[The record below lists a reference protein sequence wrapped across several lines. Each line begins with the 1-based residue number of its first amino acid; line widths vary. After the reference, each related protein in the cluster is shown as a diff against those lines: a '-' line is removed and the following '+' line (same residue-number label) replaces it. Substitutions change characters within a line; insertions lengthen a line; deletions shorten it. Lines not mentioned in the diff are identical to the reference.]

1 MVALG
6 GGGIAASGLEYQYLV
21 TAEYVLAL
29 LRNDL
34 ALIPHANLVIEPL
47 HRKDD
52 GKDDDVVDFAI
63 EIDDEPSHNVQV
75 KSSSEPEDHP
85 LQPAAAREVF
95 DRLVNHPAEQR
106 ILLTNKP
113 LSPALAD
120 AAVIHSTHASRTQYA
135 WPSGPQAP
143 TGQSE
148 PRIICD
154 ARSTA
159 ELFDSITELVR
170 AFRVERGRS
179 PGAVTCQLLVSILVD
194 YIFSAAAG
202 TEPNRI
208 SALDLLDKL
217 VMPNAAIAQV
227 AGGFDWGLPI
237 TNIPHYL
244 STVPRLSYLDGLQN
258 HLDLTKDASAPS
270 RVVLTGR
277 TGNGKTVLASD
288 YCHIEAITYAFI
300 CWIDCRDVDFIEP
313 QIRNLIEQLN
323 ETVPTGTAVGPVFAG
338 ILGRH
343 AGPWL
348 LVFDGLQN
356 RTDIDKY
363 IPSRGYGS
371 IIVTSNNSLNWWPS
385 TPIIEVGELTE
396 DEAID
401 CFAAYADIASAELD
415 ATRDSIRE
423 IVVRLGLVPLAVSM
437 SAIYFRNTEGQLAE
451 LALQYFSDLDA
462 LADDASIP
470 PGFPTTAFA
479 AIQHAS
485 RSLTKGTRTGELYG
499 RSARAVVEIGC
510 LLAPELL
517 PLNFILQA
525 TAESVQVNL
534 AKLPVPTEVDRTIRR
549 GVLSALRTQSIAQRV
564 VNDGEGNRTPVSETV
579 AAHPLVHEIL
589 RRSYLAAVP
598 SGYLESQCTVFM
610 YFLVGWLGQLRD
622 QAEFF
627 AVEQLRLHANALL
640 TLIVENEPMSSLST
654 QNHRVYTYAK
664 ALLRAELSTCAASR
678 GRLQE
683 ALELGHAATQD
694 LAPWLHEQSAR
705 LIRAKILSNMIG
717 DLSIGEA
724 DPETVAALVD
734 PLLVA
739 VREAEANADESKRR
753 VGYTIAAETFSY
765 LNRTDLHRNSPLLVD
780 ARTELADI
788 ANRDPSPNPGGAIQ
802 NNLTNRLYEAG
813 QFDELLRHAVQWR
826 EANSSVE
833 NGVLLDAL
841 VIVCQLHTGAIDDAL
856 ATIDALVSTTVHAN
870 YVLLSLHEALKKVG
884 RELHRVIPAL
894 PGDRDRLQPALERV
908 LERYNELGG
917 LATGSTPP
925 G

>member
-6 GGGIAASGLEYQYLV
+6 GGGIAAFGLRYQYLV
-21 TAEYVLAL
+21 TAEYALAF
-29 LRNDL
+29 LRNNL

-47 HRKDD
+47 HKNDD
-52 GKDDDVVDFAI
+52 GDDDDVVDFAI
-63 EIDDEPSHNVQV
+63 EIDDEPSRNVQV
-75 KSSSEPEDHP
+75 KSSSEPEDRP

-95 DRLVNHPAEQR
+95 ERLLLHPAQQR

-120 AAVIHSTHASRTQYA
+120 AAIVQATYASRTEYT
-135 WPSGPQAP
+135 WPSGPRAP
-143 TGQSE
+143 AGAAE
-148 PRIICD
+148 PRVIYD

-159 ELFDSITELVR
+159 QLRESIAGLVKG
-170 AFRVERGRS
+170 FRVERGRS

-202 TEPNRI
+202 TEPSRI

-217 VMPNAAIAQV
+217 VMPDAAIAQV
-227 AGGFDWGLPI
+227 AGGFDWGIPI
-237 TNIPHYL
+237 TNIPNYL
-244 STVPRLSYLDGLQN
+244 STVPRLSYLDEIQN
-258 HLDLTKDASAPS
+258 HLDVTNEASTPS

-288 YCHIEAITYAFI
+288 YCHIEAISYAFT

-313 QIRNLIEQLN
+313 QIRNVIEQLN
-323 ETVPTGTAVGPVFAG
+323 ETVPTGAAVGPVFAG

-356 RTDIDKY
+356 RTDIEQC

-401 CFAAYADIASAELD
+401 CFATYADIAPAELD
-415 ATRDSIRE
+415 RARDSIRE

-437 SAIYFRNTEGQLAE
+437 SAIYFKNTEGQLDE
-451 LALQYFSDLDA
+451 LALRYFSDLEA

-470 PGFPTTAFA
+470 PGFPTTAFV

-485 RSLTKGTRTGELYG
+485 RNLAKGTRTGKLYG

-525 TAESVQVNL
+525 TDESVCVNL
-534 AKLPVPTEVDRTIRR
+534 ANLPVPTEVDQAIRR
-549 GVLSALRTQSIAQRV
+549 GVLSALRTQSIAHRV

-579 AAHPLVHEIL
+579 AVHPLVHDIL

-598 SGYLESQCTVFM
+598 PGYLESQCTVFM
-610 YFLVGWLGQLRD
+610 YFLVGWLGKLRD
-622 QAEFF
+622 QGDFF
-627 AVEQLRLHANALL
+627 AVEQLRLHATALL
-640 TLIVENEPMSSLST
+640 ILIAENEPMSSLST

-664 ALLRAELSTCAASR
+664 ALLRGELSTCAASR

-683 ALELGHAATQD
+683 ALELGHAAAQD
-694 LAPWLHEQSAR
+694 LTPWLHEQSAR
-705 LIRAKILSNMIG
+705 LIRAKILCNMIG

-724 DPETVAALVD
+724 APEAVAALVN

-739 VREAEANADESKRR
+739 VREAEASADESKRR
-753 VGYTIAAETFSY
+753 VGYTIAAEASSY
-765 LNRTDLHRNSPLLVD
+765 LNRTDLHRNSPLLAS

-788 ANRDPSPNPGGAIQ
+788 ANRDPAPNQGGAIQ
-802 NNLTNRLYEAG
+802 NNLTNRLYQAG
-813 QFDELLRHAVQWR
+813 QFEELLYHALQWR
-826 EANSSVE
+826 DANSSIE
-833 NGVLLDAL
+833 NGVLLNAL
-841 VIVCQLHTGAIDDAL
+841 VIVCQLHTGDIDDAL
-856 ATIDALVSTTVHAN
+856 AAIDALVSTTVHAN
-870 YVLLSLHEALKKVG
+870 YVLLSTHEALKKVG
-884 RELHRVIPAL
+884 RELHRVMPAL
-894 PGDRDRLQPALERV
+894 SGYRDRLQSALERV
-908 LERYNELGG
+908 LARYNELGELSG
-917 LATGSTPP
+917 GTPS
-925 G
+925 GG

>member
-6 GGGIAASGLEYQYLV
+6 GGGIAAFGLRYQYLV
-21 TAEYVLAL
+21 TAEYVLAF
-29 LRNDL
+29 LRNNL

-47 HRKDD
+47 HKKDD

-120 AAVIHSTHASRTQYA
+120 AAIAQSTHGSRTDYA
-135 WPSGPQAP
+135 WPSGPQASA
-143 TGQSE
+143 GEAQ
-148 PRIICD
+148 PRIIYD
-154 ARSTA
+154 ARNTA
-159 ELFDSITELVR
+159 ELFDSITELVKG
-170 AFRVERGRS
+170 FRVERGRS

-202 TEPNRI
+202 TEPSEI

-217 VMPNAAIAQV
+217 AMPDATIAQV

-237 TNIPHYL
+237 TNIPNYL
-244 STVPRLSYLDGLQN
+244 STVPRLKYLNELQD
-258 HLDLTKDASAPS
+258 HLDLTKNASTPS
-270 RVVLTGR
+270 RVVLAGR

-288 YCHIEAITYAFI
+288 YCHIEAIAYAFI
-300 CWIDCRDVDFIEP
+300 CWIDCRDIDFIEP
-313 QIRNLIEQLN
+313 QINNLVEQLN
-323 ETVPTGTAVGPVFAG
+323 ETVPTGAAVGPVFAG

-356 RTDIDKY
+356 RTNIEEY
-363 IPSRGYGS
+363 IPSRGCGS
-371 IIVTSNNSLNWWPS
+371 IIVTSNNSLNWWPN

-401 CFAAYADIASAELD
+401 CFATYADIASAELGV
-415 ATRDSIRE
+415 TRDSIRD

-437 SAIYFRNTEGQLAE
+437 SAIYFKNTEGQLDE
-451 LALQYFSDLDA
+451 LALQYFNDLDA

-470 PGFPTTAFA
+470 PGFPSTAFA

-485 RSLTKGTRTGELYG
+485 RSLAKGTRTGELYG

-534 AKLPVPTEVDRTIRR
+534 ANLPIPTEVDQTVRR
-549 GVLSALRTQSIAQRV
+549 GVLSALRTQSIARRV
-564 VNDGEGNRTPVSETV
+564 VNDGEGNRTPASETV
-579 AAHPLVHEIL
+579 AVHPLVHEIL

-598 SGYLESQCTVFM
+598 AGYLESQCTVFM
-610 YFLVGWLGQLRD
+610 YFLVGWLGKLRD
-622 QAEFF
+622 QAEFL

-640 TLIVENEPMSSLST
+640 ALIVENEPMSSLST
-654 QNHRVYTYAK
+654 QNRRVYTYVK

-724 DPETVAALVD
+724 APEVVATLVH

-739 VREAEANADESKRR
+739 VREAESSADESKRR
-753 VGYTIAAETFSY
+753 VGYTIAAETLSY
-765 LNRTDLHRNSPLLVD
+765 LNRTDLHRDSPLLVG

-788 ANRDPSPNPGGAIQ
+788 ANRDPSPNRGGAIQ

-813 QFDELLRHAVQWR
+813 QFDELLHHAVQWR
-826 EANSSVE
+826 EANSSIE

-841 VIVCQLHTGAIDDAL
+841 VIISQLHTGAIDDAL
-856 ATIDALVSTTVHAN
+856 AAIDALVSTTVHAN

-884 RELHRVIPAL
+884 RELHRVIPSL
-894 PGDRDRLQPALERV
+894 PADRDRLQPALERV
-908 LERYNELGG
+908 LERYNELGD
-917 LATGSTPP
+917 LAGGAPS

>member
-6 GGGIAASGLEYQYLV
+6 GGGIAAFGLRYQYLV
-21 TAEYVLAL
+21 TAEYALAF
-29 LRNDL
+29 LRNNP
-34 ALIPHANLVIEPL
+34 ALIPHVKLVIEPL
-47 HRKDD
+47 HKKDD

-63 EIDDEPSHNVQV
+63 ETDDEPSHNVQV
-75 KSSSEPEDHP
+75 KSSSEPDDHL

-113 LSPALAD
+113 LSPLLAD
-120 AAVIHSTHASRTQYA
+120 AAIAQATHASRMEYT

-143 TGQSE
+143 AGAAE
-148 PRIICD
+148 PRIIYD

-159 ELFDSITELVR
+159 ELFDSITELVKGFR
-170 AFRVERGRS
+170 AERGRS
-179 PGAVTCQLLVSILVD
+179 PGAVTCQLLVSILID

-202 TEPNRI
+202 TEPSRI

-217 VMPNAAIAQV
+217 VMPDATIAQV

-237 TNIPHYL
+237 TNIPNYL
-244 STVPRLSYLDGLQN
+244 STVPRLSYLNELQN
-258 HLDLTKDASAPS
+258 HLDLTKEASAPS

-288 YCHIEAITYAFI
+288 YCHIEAIAYAFI

-323 ETVPTGTAVGPVFAG
+323 ETVPTGAAVGPVFAG

-356 RTDIDKY
+356 RTDIEEY

-371 IIVTSNNSLNWWPS
+371 IIATSNNSLNWWPR
-385 TPIIEVGELTE
+385 TPIIEIGELTE

-401 CFAAYADIASAELD
+401 CFATYADIAPAELD
-415 ATRDSIRE
+415 AARDSIRE

-437 SAIYFRNTEGQLAE
+437 SAIYFKNTEGQLDE
-451 LALQYFSDLDA
+451 LALQYFTDLEA

-470 PGFPTTAFA
+470 PGFPSTAFA

-485 RSLTKGTRTGELYG
+485 RSLAKGTRTGDLYG

-525 TAESVQVNL
+525 TAKSVQVNL
-534 AKLPVPTEVDRTIRR
+534 ANLPVPTEVDQTVLR

-579 AAHPLVHEIL
+579 AVHPLVHEIL

-598 SGYLESQCTVFM
+598 PGYLESQCTVFM
-610 YFLVGWLGQLRD
+610 YFLVGWLGKLRD

-683 ALELGHAATQD
+683 ALEFGHTATQD
-694 LAPWLHEQSAR
+694 LTPWLHEQSAR

-724 DPETVAALVD
+724 APETVATLVS

-753 VGYTIAAETFSY
+753 VAYTIAAETLSY
-765 LNRTDLHRNSPLLVD
+765 LNRTDIHRNSPLLAG
-780 ARTELADI
+780 ARTELAEI
-788 ANRDPSPNPGGAIQ
+788 TNRDPSPNPRGAMQ
-802 NNLTNRLYEAG
+802 NNLANRLYEAA

-826 EANSSVE
+826 EANNSIE

-841 VIVCQLHTGAIDDAL
+841 VIVCQLHTGDINEALAAID
-856 ATIDALVSTTVHAN
+856 TLVSTSVHAN
-870 YVLLSLHEALKKVG
+870 YVLLSMHEALKKVG
-884 RELHRVIPAL
+884 RELHRVIPAV
-894 PGDRDRLQPALERV
+894 PAYRDRLQPALERV
-908 LERYNELGG
+908 LARYDELSELSGG
-917 LATGSTPP
+917 APP
-925 G
+925 DG

>member
-6 GGGIAASGLEYQYLV
+6 GGGIAAFGLRYQYLV
-21 TAEYVLAL
+21 TAEYVLAF
-29 LRNDL
+29 LRKDL
-34 ALIPHANLVIEPL
+34 ALIPHADLVIEPL
-47 HRKDD
+47 HKKDD

-120 AAVIHSTHASRTQYA
+120 AAVAQTTYASRTQYA

-143 TGQSE
+143 AGEAE

-159 ELFDSITELVR
+159 ELFDSIAELVR
-170 AFRVERGRS
+170 GFRVERGRS

-217 VMPNAAIAQV
+217 VMPDATIAQV

-237 TNIPHYL
+237 TNIPNYL
-244 STVPRLSYLDGLQN
+244 STVPRLSYLDVLQN
-258 HLDLTKDASAPS
+258 QLHLTKNASAPS

-313 QIRNLIEQLN
+313 QIRNLVEQLN
-323 ETVPTGTAVGPVFAG
+323 ETVPTGAAVGPVFAG
-338 ILGRH
+338 ILGRQ

-356 RTDIDKY
+356 RSDIEEY

-401 CFAAYADIASAELD
+401 CFATYADIASAELD
-415 ATRDSIRE
+415 ATRDSIRD

-437 SAIYFRNTEGQLAE
+437 SAIYFRNTEGQLDE

-485 RSLTKGTRTGELYG
+485 RSLAKGTRTGELYG
-499 RSARAVVEIGC
+499 LSARAVVEIGC

-534 AKLPVPTEVDRTIRR
+534 ANLPVPSEVDRTVRR
-549 GVLSALRTQSIAQRV
+549 GVLSALRTQSIAERV

-579 AAHPLVHEIL
+579 AVHPLVHEIL

-598 SGYLESQCTVFM
+598 PGYLESQCTVFM

-627 AVEQLRLHANALL
+627 AVEQLRLHASALL

-664 ALLRAELSTCAASR
+664 ALLRGELSTCAASR

-694 LAPWLHEQSAR
+694 LAPWLHEQYAR

-724 DPETVAALVD
+724 APEAVATLVD

-765 LNRTDLHRNSPLLVD
+765 LNRTDLHRNSPLLFD

-788 ANRDPSPNPGGAIQ
+788 ANRDPSPNQGGAIQ

-813 QFDELLRHAVQWR
+813 QFDELLHYAVQWR
-826 EANSSVE
+826 DANSSVE

-841 VIVCQLHTGAIDDAL
+841 VIICQLHTGAIDDAL
-856 ATIDALVSTTVHAN
+856 AAIDALVSTTVHAN
-870 YVLLSLHEALKKVG
+870 YLLLSLHEALKKVG
-884 RELHRVIPAL
+884 RELHRVNPAL

-917 LATGSTPP
+917 LAAGSTPP

>member
-6 GGGIAASGLEYQYLV
+6 GGGIAASGLRYQYLV
-21 TAEYVLAL
+21 TAEYALAL

-47 HRKDD
+47 HKKDD
-52 GKDDDVVDFAI
+52 GNDDDVVDFAI

-75 KSSSEPEDHP
+75 KSSRKPEDHP

-95 DRLVNHPAEQR
+95 DRLVKHPAERR

-113 LSPALAD
+113 LSPGLAD
-120 AAVIHSTHASRTQYA
+120 AAVAQASHASRMEYA
-135 WPSGPQAP
+135 WPSGPQAAAGEAQP
-143 TGQSE
+143 C
-148 PRIICD
+148 IIYD

-159 ELFDSITELVR
+159 ELFYSITQLVR
-170 AFRVERGRS
+170 GFRVERARS

-202 TEPNRI
+202 TEPSRI

-217 VMPNAAIAQV
+217 VMPDAAIAQV

-237 TNIPHYL
+237 TNIPNYL
-244 STVPRLSYLDGLQN
+244 STVPRLPYLNELQH
-258 HLDLTKDASAPS
+258 HLDLSNDVSAPS

-288 YCHIEAITYAFI
+288 YCHIEAIAYAFI
-300 CWIDCRDVDFIEP
+300 CWIDCRDADFIEP

-323 ETVPTGTAVGPVFAG
+323 ETIPTGTAVGPVFAG

-356 RTDIDKY
+356 RSDIEEY
-363 IPSRGYGS
+363 IPSRGCGS

-423 IVVRLGLVPLAVSM
+423 IVVRLGRVPLAVSM
-437 SAIYFRNTEGQLAE
+437 SAIHFRNTEGQLAE

-462 LADDASIP
+462 LDDDASIP

-517 PLNFILQA
+517 PLNFILKA

-534 AKLPVPTEVDRTIRR
+534 ANLPVPTEVDRTIRR

-579 AAHPLVHEIL
+579 AVHPLVHEIL

-598 SGYLESQCTVFM
+598 PGYLESQCTVFM

-640 TLIVENEPMSSLST
+640 TLLVENEPMSSLST

-683 ALELGHAATQD
+683 ALELGHAAAQD

-724 DPETVAALVD
+724 DPEAVAALVD

-739 VREAEANADESKRR
+739 VREAEANADDSKRKA
-753 VGYTIAAETFSY
+753 GYMIAAETFSY

-856 ATIDALVSTTVHAN
+856 AIIDALVSTTVHAN

-917 LATGSTPP
+917 LAAGSTPP

>member
-6 GGGIAASGLEYQYLV
+6 GGGIAAFGLRYQYMV
-21 TAEYVLAL
+21 TAEYVLAF

-34 ALIPHANLVIEPL
+34 ALIPRAVLVIEPL
-47 HRKDD
+47 HKKDD

-63 EIDDEPSHNVQV
+63 DVDDERSQNVQV

-120 AAVIHSTHASRTQYA
+120 AAIAQSTYARRTEYA

-143 TGQSE
+143 AGEAE
-148 PRIICD
+148 PRIVYD

-159 ELFDSITELVR
+159 ELFDSITELVKG
-170 AFRVERGRS
+170 FRVERGRS

-202 TEPNRI
+202 TEPGRI

-217 VMPNAAIAQV
+217 VMPDATIAQV

-237 TNIPHYL
+237 TNIPNYL
-244 STVPRLSYLDGLQN
+244 STVPRLSYLNELQI

-288 YCHIEAITYAFI
+288 YCHIEAIAYAFI

-313 QIRNLIEQLN
+313 QIRNLIGQLN
-323 ETVPTGTAVGPVFAG
+323 ETVPTGAAVGPVFAG

-356 RTDIDKY
+356 RTDIEEY

-371 IIVTSNNSLNWWPS
+371 IIVTSNNSLNWWPR

-401 CFAAYADIASAELD
+401 CFATYADIASAELEPI
-415 ATRDSIRE
+415 RDSIRD
-423 IVVRLGLVPLAVSM
+423 IVIRLGLVPLAVSM
-437 SAIYFRNTEGQLAE
+437 SAIYFKNTEGQLDE

-462 LADDASIP
+462 LADDTSIP
-470 PGFPTTAFA
+470 PGFPSTAFA

-534 AKLPVPTEVDRTIRR
+534 AHLPIPTEVDQTVRR
-549 GVLSALRTQSIAQRV
+549 GVLSTLRTQSIARRV

-579 AAHPLVHEIL
+579 AVHPLVHEIL

-598 SGYLESQCTVFM
+598 AGYLESQCTVFM
-610 YFLVGWLGQLRD
+610 YFLVGWLGKLRD

-627 AVEQLRLHANALL
+627 AVEQLRLHANSLL
-640 TLIVENEPMSSLST
+640 ALIVENEPMSSLST

-724 DPETVAALVD
+724 APEAVATLVG
-734 PLLVA
+734 PLVVA
-739 VREAEANADESKRR
+739 VREAEASDDESKRR
-753 VGYTIAAETFSY
+753 VGYTIAAETLSY
-765 LNRTDLHRNSPLLVD
+765 LNRTELHRHSPLLVG
-780 ARTELADI
+780 ARTELAKVMK
-788 ANRDPSPNPGGAIQ
+788 RDPSPNEGGAIQ
-802 NNLTNRLYEAG
+802 NNLANRLYEAE
-813 QFDELLRHAVQWR
+813 QFDELLHHVVQWR
-826 EANSSVE
+826 EANSSIE

-841 VIVCQLHTGAIDDAL
+841 AIVCQLHTGDIDDAF
-856 ATIDALVSTTVHAN
+856 AAIDALVSTTVHAN
-870 YVLLSLHEALKKVG
+870 YVLVSLHEALKKVA
-884 RELHRVIPAL
+884 RELHRVIPTL
-894 PGDRDRLQPALERV
+894 PRDRDRLQSALERV
-908 LERYNELGG
+908 LARYNELGG
-917 LATGSTPP
+917 LAGTPP